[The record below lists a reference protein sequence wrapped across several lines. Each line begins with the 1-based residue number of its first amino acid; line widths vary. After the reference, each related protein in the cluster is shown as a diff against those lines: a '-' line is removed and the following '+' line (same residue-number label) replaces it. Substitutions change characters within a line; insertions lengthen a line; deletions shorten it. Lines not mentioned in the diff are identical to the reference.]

1 MPEKESAES
10 GNTESGSRRGRIH
23 NAEGARFALLNAAE
37 EVFAENGFD
46 GARVDE
52 IARRAGYN
60 KSLLFQYFGDKLALY
75 SEVIRQA
82 DEQTRLKQDEA
93 LSTMLDAATADQTDK
108 IRKMLAGYV
117 GWYFDYLVE
126 HPHIQRIY
134 MWEMAEGWQ
143 TFSKILVQR
152 DFDDLDQF
160 APVLARLQVAGMMR
174 SGINPLLQLSPA
186 LFMCSLYLA
195 TLPLY
200 KALIPGE
207 DFTSPAE
214 MALARSFVIEF
225 IVNGLLIPPPETR
238 PA

>member
-1 MPEKESAES
+1 MDEP
-10 GNTESGSRRGRIH
+10 GSRRGRIH
-23 NAEGARFALLNAAE
+23 NAEGARQAILNAAE
-37 EVFAENGFD
+37 EVFAEHGFD

-75 SEVIRQA
+75 AEVIRRA
-82 DEQTRLKQDEA
+82 DEQTRLMQDEA
-93 LSTMLDAATADQTDK
+93 LSTMLNAATADQTGE
-108 IRKMLAGYV
+108 IRKFLAGYA

-160 APVLARLQVAGMMR
+160 GPVLTRLQAAGLLR
-174 SGINPLLQLSPA
+174 SDLNPLLQLSPA

-200 KALIPGE
+200 KALIPGQ
-207 DFTSPAE
+207 DFTTPAE
-214 MALARSFVIEF
+214 MAHARAFVVEF
-225 IVNGLLIPPPETR
+225 IVNGLLVSPPEGK
-238 PA
+238 PQ